1 LYTHNGN
8 INLDKSVY
16 MKDQLFIK
24 ATIKEGKLHFP
35 IKAFE
40 NKYNNFFKKQPEG
53 AKIELFIGV
62 QDGKGSNP
70 QLARLHVMIREIANE
85 IGYTFEEI
93 KLQVKRKAGLCFN
106 KNNVEYCKSFGDC
119 DKEELNLA
127 IQACIELGDFNNMQ
141 LR

>member
-1 LYTHNGN
+1 MRN
-8 INLDKSVY
+8 
-16 MKDQLFIK
+16 QLFVQ

-35 IKAFE
+35 VKAFE
-40 NKYNNFFKKQPEG
+40 TKYNKFISEQPDG
-53 AKIELFIGV
+53 VRIELFIGV

-70 QLARLHVMIREIANE
+70 QLARVHAMIREIANE
-85 IGYTFEEI
+85 VGHTFEEM

-106 KNNVEYCKSFGDC
+106 KNGVEFCKSFGKC

-127 IQACIELGDFNNMQ
+127 IQACLEIGDFSGMQ

>member
-1 LYTHNGN
+1 
-8 INLDKSVY
+8 
-16 MKDQLFIK
+16 MRDQLFVQ

-40 NKYNNFFKKQPEG
+40 TKYNKFLKEMPDG
-53 AKIELFIGV
+53 VRIELFIGV

-70 QLARLHVMIREIANE
+70 QLARVHAMIREIANE
-85 IGYTFEEI
+85 IGHTFEEV
-93 KLQVKRKAGLCFN
+93 KLQVKRKAGLCFV
-106 KNNVEYCKSFGDC
+106 KNNVEHCKSFGKC

-127 IQACIELGDFNNMQ
+127 IQACLEIGDFSGMQ